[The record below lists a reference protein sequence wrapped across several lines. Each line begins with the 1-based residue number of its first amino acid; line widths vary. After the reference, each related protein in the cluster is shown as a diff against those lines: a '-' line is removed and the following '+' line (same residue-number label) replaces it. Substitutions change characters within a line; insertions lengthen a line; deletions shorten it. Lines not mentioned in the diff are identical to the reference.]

1 LRETEQRIALR
12 RNSGYLVEFPMTQTK
27 VASVILH
34 DEQGLDI
41 PVGSQVYRAMQPTTV
56 VGYDGLAWLENLSEV
71 NELKV
76 VKPDGKACRVTLT
89 LQDNPLHK
97 LQTYGPLICKAGAT

>member
-1 LRETEQRIALR
+1 
-12 RNSGYLVEFPMTQTK
+12 MTQTK